1 MPEFQ
6 CSVAANERR
15 EDLFATASQVTRWLL
30 IELRHPWGRDA
41 IGEGELA
48 RHVPADWRSSLRER
62 SIRPVAIR
70 RDLQRREG
78 AQAIRLFYIE
88 GERGSAHSAHSTHS
102 TQPSRMW
109 RREVEGLADVPAATA
124 DFSDGWQEIDETLV
138 LVCTNGRHD
147 PCCATFGRP
156 LVRHLRHTD
165 CGDTVWECSHIGGDR
180 FAANLVV
187 LPHGLYFGRVTVDR
201 VDALLDGLQ
210 RNELDLDT
218 YRGRST
224 LTYIAQAAEHFTRRQ
239 LGLTAVDAIV
249 GIRRSADH
257 ADVELSDGGVI
268 RVEVRRTLTPAPT
281 PLTCKGP
288 SDVSYPTYR
297 LVDLSRIR

>member
-15 EDLFATASQVTRWLL
+15 EDLFATASQVARWLL
-30 IELRHPWGRDA
+30 IELRHPWGLDA
-41 IGEGELA
+41 VGEGELA
-48 RHVPADWRSSLRER
+48 RHVTAGWRSSLRQR
-62 SIRPVAIR
+62 GIRPVAIR
-70 RDLQRREG
+70 RDLLRREG
-78 AQAIRLFYIE
+78 AQPIRLFYVE
-88 GERGSAHSAHSTHS
+88 GERGPADSV
-102 TQPSRMW
+102 QPSRMW

-124 DFSDGWQEIDETLV
+124 DFTDGWQETDETLV

-156 LVRHLRHTD
+156 LVRHLRHAD
-165 CGDTVWECSHIGGDR
+165 CGEMVWECSHIGGDR

-187 LPHGLYFGRVTVDR
+187 LPDGLYFGRVTVDR
-201 VDALLDGLQ
+201 VDALLDGLE

-224 LTYIAQAAEHFTRRQ
+224 LPYLAQAAEHFTRQ
-239 LGLTAVDAIV
+239 HLGLSAVDAIV
-249 GIRRSADH
+249 GVRRSADH
-257 ADVELSDGGVI
+257 ADVELRDGGVI
-268 RVEVRRTLTPAPT
+268 RVEVKRILTPAST

>member
-6 CSVAANERR
+6 CSVAASERR
-15 EDLFATASQVTRWLL
+15 EDLFATASQVNRWLL
-30 IELRHPWGRDA
+30 IELRYPWAPDA

-48 RHVPADWRSSLRER
+48 DHVPADWRSSLRER
-62 SIRPVAIR
+62 RIRPVAIR
-70 RDLQRREG
+70 RDLRRRDG
-78 AQAIRLFYIE
+78 VQPIQLFYVE
-88 GERGSAHSAHSTHS
+88 GERGSAGSAR
-102 TQPSRMW
+102 PSRIW
-109 RREVEGLADVPAATA
+109 RREVERLADVPAASA
-124 DFSDGWQEIDETLV
+124 DFSDGWQETDETVV

-165 CGDTVWECSHIGGDR
+165 WGDTVWECSHIGGDR

-187 LPHGLYFGRVTVDR
+187 LPQGLYFGRVTVDR
-201 VDALLDGLQ
+201 VDALLDGLR

-224 LTYIAQAAEHFTRRQ
+224 LTYIAQAAEHFTRRE
-239 LGLTAVDAIV
+239 LGLTTVDAIV
-249 GIRRSADH
+249 GVDRSADH
-257 ADVELSDGGVI
+257 ADVELRDGGII
-268 RVEVRRTLTPAPT
+268 RVVLRRVLTPAPT

>member
-1 MPEFQ
+1 MR
-6 CSVAANERR
+6 S
-15 EDLFATASQVTRWLL
+15 LMASS
-30 IELRHPWGRDA
+30 PD
-41 IGEGELA
+41 
-48 RHVPADWRSSLRER
+48 HVPADWRSSLRER
-62 SIRPVAIR
+62 GIRPVAIR
-70 RDLQRREG
+70 RDLRRRDR
-78 AQAIRLFYIE
+78 AQTIRLFYVQ
-88 GERGSAHSAHSTHS
+88 GERGSAIRL
-102 TQPSRMW
+102 QPSRIW
-109 RREVEGLADVPAATA
+109 RREVEDLAAVPAATA
-124 DFSDGWQEIDETLV
+124 DFSDGWQETDETLV

-156 LVRHLRHTD
+156 LVRHLRHAD
-165 CGDTVWECSHIGGDR
+165 CGDDVWECSHIGGDR

-187 LPHGLYFGRVTVDR
+187 LPQGLYFGRVTVDR

-249 GIRRSADH
+249 GVRRSADH
-257 ADVELSDGGVI
+257 VDVELRDGGVI
-268 RVEVRRTLTPAPT
+268 RVELVRTLTPAPT

-288 SDVSYPTYR
+288 ADVSYPTYR
-297 LVDLSRIR
+297 LVDLVRIH

>member
-1 MPEFQ
+1 LPEFQ

-15 EDLFATASQVTRWLL
+15 EDLFATASQVPRWLL

-41 IGEGELA
+41 VGEGELA
-48 RHVPADWRSSLRER
+48 SHVPAGWRSSLRER
-62 SIRPVAIR
+62 GIRPVAIR

-78 AQAIRLFYIE
+78 VRPIRLFYVE
-88 GERGSAHSAHSTHS
+88 GERRSADSVL
-102 TQPSRMW
+102 PSRMW
-109 RREVEGLADVPAATA
+109 RRDVEGLADVPAATA
-124 DFSDGWQEIDETLV
+124 DFSDGWHETDETLL

-165 CGDTVWECSHIGGDR
+165 GGDMVWECSHIGGDR

-187 LPHGLYFGRVTVDR
+187 LPQGLYFGRVTADR

-249 GIRRSADH
+249 GVRRSASH
-257 ADVELSDGGVI
+257 ADVELRDGGVI
-268 RVEVRRTLTPAPT
+268 RVELVRTLTPAPT